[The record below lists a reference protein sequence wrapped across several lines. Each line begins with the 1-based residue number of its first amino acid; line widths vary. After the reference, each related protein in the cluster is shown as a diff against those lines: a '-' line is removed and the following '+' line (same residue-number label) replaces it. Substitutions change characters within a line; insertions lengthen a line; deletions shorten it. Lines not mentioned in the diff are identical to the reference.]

1 MLKVSMPS
9 LASVGRLIA
18 RNPGTTTGIGAG
30 VGAAL
35 GAGREALKSEG
46 ERNYLGGA
54 LRGAAVGGALG
65 GIGGGIAHATRDTML
80 LHPRLQG
87 MDIAKKTVA
96 RAGEGLSNFAQ
107 RQVHGFTGHGA
118 GDTAYL
124 DRIGIA
130 GSGTSSRQARL
141 LNLRAQDDLQH
152 LPQGAS
158 LKDFV
163 ARQKGT
169 EAIHNDL
176 HEAVKGLATEGAVG
190 DRFREL
196 GMTSAPG
203 AVKAMVTNPREAS
216 KAIWNQVRSGG
227 RGSVALGLGLPVATT
242 AHSLIKGDERATGGA
257 SVQEKAVRGAANIG
271 GGLLF
276 GGLPIAASNVVGGLT
291 DVAAG
296 RLGRIGQQPIANATA
311 GSGRIVP

>member
-1 MLKVSMPS
+1 MLKVSMPN

-18 RNPGTTTGIGAG
+18 KNPGATAGIGAG

-35 GAGREALKSEG
+35 GAGREALKGEG

-54 LRGAAVGGALG
+54 LQGAAIGGTLG
-65 GIGGGIAHATRDTML
+65 GIGGGIAHAARDTML

-96 RAGEGLSNFAQ
+96 RAGEGLSNFAE
-107 RQVHGFTGHGA
+107 RQVHGLTGRGA
-118 GDTAYL
+118 GDSAYL

-158 LKDFV
+158 MKDYV

-169 EAIHNDL
+169 EAIHKDL
-176 HEAVKGLATEGAVG
+176 HEQVKGLTAEGAVG

-196 GMTSAPG
+196 GMTNAPG
-203 AVKAMVTNPREAS
+203 AVKAMATNPREAS

-227 RGSVALGLGLPVATT
+227 RTSVALGLGAPVAIT
-242 AHSLIKGDERATGGA
+242 AASLAKGDERATGGP
-257 SVQEKAVRGAANIG
+257 SMQEKAVRGAANIG

-276 GGLPIAASNVVGGLT
+276 GGLPIAAGNVVGGIT
-291 DVAAG
+291 DFAAS
-296 RLGRIGQQPIANATA
+296 RLGRIGQKPIANATA